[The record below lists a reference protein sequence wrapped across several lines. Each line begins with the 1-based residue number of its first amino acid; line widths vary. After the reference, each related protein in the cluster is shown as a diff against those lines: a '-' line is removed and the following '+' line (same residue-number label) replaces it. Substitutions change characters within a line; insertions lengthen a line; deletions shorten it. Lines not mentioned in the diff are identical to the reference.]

1 MALLASIRIIGDDSM
16 YSMKIIIKSTNLDLT
31 PALKEYIEEKIGA
44 LQKFVSRFDLEGAVE
59 ARVEVG
65 RTSKHHLKGKVLR
78 AEVNLDL
85 PGKVL
90 RAEDEDY
97 DVRVAIDRVRD
108 KLKREIEKY
117 KEKIGNRE

>member
-1 MALLASIRIIGDDSM
+1 
-16 YSMKIIIKSTNLDLT
+16 MKIIIKSTNLDLT
-31 PALKEYIEEKIGA
+31 PALKEYIEGKIGA
-44 LQKFVSRFDLEGAVE
+44 LRKFVSRFDLEGAVE
-59 ARVEVG
+59 ARVEVA
-65 RTSKHHLKGKVLR
+65 RTTKHHLKGKVLR

-85 PGKVL
+85 PGRVL

-117 KEKIGNRE
+117 KGSNH